1 MFFIIV
7 QILARIQMVKGGGG
21 SRVKFEIFRSS
32 VEQPFNNQFF
42 FTELKNIYFSDF
54 RAQTVRTVCQIYM

>member
-7 QILARIQMVKGGGG
+7 QILARIQMVKGGGE

-42 FTELKNIYFSDF
+42 FTELKNIYFF
-54 RAQTVRTVCQIYM
+54 GF